1 MRNNLNRSGGFLCK
15 RLNIGP
21 QHELGINGSNF
32 SLSMKVTADKPLQ
45 GEMDKK
51 EIFH

>member
-1 MRNNLNRSGGFLCK
+1 VVGSCAK
-15 RLNIGP
+15 DLNIGP